1 MSRPLRVL
9 IVEDSED
16 DAALLLRELRRGG
29 YDPLYER
36 VDTAAAMKAAL
47 NKQTW
52 DIIVSDYSMPQFTA
66 PAALKL
72 LQESTLDLP
81 FIIVSGAIGEDAAVA
96 AMKAGVHDYVMKGSL
111 ARLVPA
117 IERELREAEVR
128 RERNRVEEENQHN
141 LKRLRALHEID
152 VAIASTLDLRAV
164 LDILLEKI
172 DSVLPNYATIIRLFN
187 LVTRK
192 LEAVAHRNSTE
203 EEWERHRSE
212 VVEDLPQRM
221 LEDSSLMSPPVTR
234 LQPPPQGGRPMSH
247 LKLGPVSYLRV
258 PLVVKGNTL
267 GFISFSGKEG
277 KTFSN
282 KEGEFLATLAGQAAI
297 AIHNSQLYEQTKNQ
311 ASELQRANKVKDEF
325 LSVMSHELRTP
336 LSVIMG
342 YTGMIKDRVLGEI
355 NPKQEETLG
364 KVICRSEDLLSMLSG
379 ILQATSIEAGET
391 RLEPHEVNLGFF
403 LTTLRS
409 SYDRTLAKTLT
420 LNWDYPPDLP
430 VVKTDSEKLKH
441 ILQNLVNNAVK
452 FTDEGAITIS
462 ARYVPQA
469 KAVEFK
475 VTDTGIGIPRESFPM
490 IFEKFRQVDSSE
502 TRSYGGVGLGLYI
515 VKNFTE
521 LLGGTLAVESAPGVG
536 STFTVT
542 IPTAPTPAPHGC

>member
-16 DAALLLRELRRGG
+16 DAALLLGELRRGG

-72 LQESTLDLP
+72 LQQSMLDLP

-117 IERELREAEVR
+117 IERELREAEMR

-192 LEAVAHRNSTE
+192 L
-203 EEWERHRSE
+203 
-212 VVEDLPQRM
+212 D
-221 LEDSSLMSPPVTR
+221 
-234 LQPPPQGGRPMSH
+234 
-247 LKLGPVSYLRV
+247 
-258 PLVVKGNTL
+258 
-267 GFISFSGKEG
+267 
-277 KTFSN
+277 
-282 KEGEFLATLAGQAAI
+282 
-297 AIHNSQLYEQTKNQ
+297 
-311 ASELQRANKVKDEF
+311 
-325 LSVMSHELRTP
+325 
-336 LSVIMG
+336 
-342 YTGMIKDRVLGEI
+342 
-355 NPKQEETLG
+355 
-364 KVICRSEDLLSMLSG
+364 
-379 ILQATSIEAGET
+379 
-391 RLEPHEVNLGFF
+391 
-403 LTTLRS
+403 
-409 SYDRTLAKTLT
+409 
-420 LNWDYPPDLP
+420 
-430 VVKTDSEKLKH
+430 
-441 ILQNLVNNAVK
+441 
-452 FTDEGAITIS
+452 
-462 ARYVPQA
+462 
-469 KAVEFK
+469 
-475 VTDTGIGIPRESFPM
+475 
-490 IFEKFRQVDSSE
+490 
-502 TRSYGGVGLGLYI
+502 
-515 VKNFTE
+515 
-521 LLGGTLAVESAPGVG
+521 
-536 STFTVT
+536 
-542 IPTAPTPAPHGC
+542 

>member
-16 DAALLLRELRRGG
+16 DAALLLGELRRGG

-72 LQESTLDLP
+72 LQQSMLDLP

-117 IERELREAEVR
+117 IERELREAEMR

-234 LQPPPQGGRPMSH
+234 LQTSPQGGRPMSH
-247 LKLGPVSYLRV
+247 LELGPVSYLRV

-282 KEGEFLATLAGQAAI
+282 KEGEFLATLAGRGAI

-311 ASELQRANKVKDEF
+311 AAELQRANKVKDEF

-342 YTGMIKDRVLGEI
+342 YTGIIKDRVLGEI

-364 KVICRSEDLLSMLSG
+364 KVICRSGDLLSMLSD

-391 RLEPHEVNLGFF
+391 RLGPHEVNLGFF
-403 LTTLRS
+403 LTTLRLG
-409 SYDRTLAKTLT
+409 YDRTLDKKLT

-452 FTDEGAITIS
+452 FTEEGAITIS

-475 VTDTGIGIPRESFPM
+475 VTDTGIGIPQESLPV

-515 VKNFTE
+515 VKKFTE

-542 IPTAPTPAPHGC
+542 IPNAPTPAPHGG